1 MTRLRRLVCRVLGHR
16 YRFEDDDAFWLWLA
30 EAEPKAMLS
39 KRTITYFVGCRRC
52 GQ

>member
-16 YRFEDDDAFWLWLA
+16 YRFEDDCSFGVWMY
-30 EAEPKAMLS
+30 EAEPRATLS
-39 KRTITYFVGCRRC
+39 KSTIRYFVGCRRC